1 MRKIALF
8 LIVLLTIVSCKKDEP
23 VSPDFSDIFVGTW
36 TATTLKGSG
45 NTISLVGIKDPALY
59 MVITRVANNKLNAT
73 LSSYSN
79 GQTTKSGTLTFDI
92 AKNGDT
98 YTFTNTTQSSS
109 NSSVYFKYSMLTGEL
124 LVGGLSSNGSPI
136 EATFKK

>member
-8 LIVLLTIVSCKKDEP
+8 LILLLTIVSCKKDEP
-23 VSPDFSDIFVGTW
+23 VSPDFSGIFVGTW
-36 TATTLKGSG
+36 TATTLKGNGSTL
-45 NTISLVGIKDPALY
+45 NLVGVKDPALY
-59 MVITRVANNKLNAT
+59 MIITRVADNKLNAV

-79 GQTTKSGTLTFDI
+79 GQTTKSGALTLDI

-98 YTFTNTTQSSS
+98 YTFTNTSQSSN

-124 LVGGLSSNGSPI
+124 MVGGLASNGGPI

>member
-79 GQTTKSGTLTFDI
+79 GQTTKSGTL
-92 AKNGDT
+92 
-98 YTFTNTTQSSS
+98 
-109 NSSVYFKYSMLTGEL
+109 NSIL
-124 LVGGLSSNGSPI
+124 LRMAIHILSQTPHNHQAIVVFILSI
-136 EATFKK
+136 RC